1 MQLVVRILRT
11 LFLAY
16 YWDCQLEKCWL
27 VFMLL
32 ENPWQED
39 NFQFA
44 NLPFERERNPF
55 LKGLFLFIRIF
66 ANYKIKLKL
75 HIL

>member
-16 YWDCQLEKCWL
+16 YWDCQLAKCWL

-44 NLPFERERNPF
+44 ELTV
-55 LKGLFLFIRIF
+55 
-66 ANYKIKLKL
+66 YDYIKVR
-75 HIL
+75 